1 MDQEFYRK
9 ELASFLP
16 ERMFDMHAHLWSE
29 RFCELR
35 NPTGFASDVTYDEYT
50 RLMQQAFP
58 DHVFGGW
65 FLPKPLLKDREK
77 DALAASEWV
86 AEQVAGRTDAY
97 GAFLLRPE
105 DDPEWVREQAQ
116 RLGLR
121 GLKCYQTL
129 AKSRPTYEADIPD
142 YLPESCV
149 RVAHEEVRSRPRDV
163 WFRFRRGKPHQG

>member
-1 MDQEFYRK
+1 MSRNMDQEFYRK

-86 AEQVAGRTDAY
+86 AEQPNRSPAG
-97 GAFLLRPE
+97 
-105 DDPEWVREQAQ
+105 
-116 RLGLR
+116 
-121 GLKCYQTL
+121 QTHTEH
-129 AKSRPTYEADIPD
+129 S
-142 YLPESCV
+142 SC
-149 RVAHEEVRSRPRDV
+149 APRMIQSGFVNKHND
-163 WFRFRRGKPHQG
+163 WDCGD